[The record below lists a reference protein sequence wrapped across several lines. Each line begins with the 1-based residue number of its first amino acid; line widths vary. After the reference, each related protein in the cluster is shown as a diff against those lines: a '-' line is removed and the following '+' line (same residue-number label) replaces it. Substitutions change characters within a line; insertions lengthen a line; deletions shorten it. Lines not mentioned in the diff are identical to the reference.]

1 MRDPAERFTLA
12 GKSAVVT
19 GAAGLLGREH
29 VRALAAA
36 GATVF
41 ATDRHGDA
49 CAHAVERIRQEMN
62 ARVSSFPADITVPE
76 SLDRLAD
83 HIRERTGQLDVLVNN
98 AALNDRFEGS
108 TVADSHLSRFENYPL
123 EHFRRVLDVN
133 VTGTFLASQILGRI
147 MLERRSGS
155 IINIASTYGLVG
167 PDQRIYRGPD
177 GAQFFWKS
185 PVYPTSKGAVLAF
198 TRFLATTWADSGIRV
213 NSLSPGG
220 MAEPLADGAHVDV
233 DEDVAI
239 QKRHFVDQYSRRT
252 PLGRLGR
259 PDELGGALVFLASD
273 ASSYVTG
280 ANIVVDGG
288 WTAW

>member
-1 MRDPAERFTLA
+1 MRNPAERFTLA

-19 GAAGLLGREH
+19 GAAGLLGRAH

-41 ATDRHGDA
+41 ATDREGDA
-49 CAHAVERIRQEMN
+49 CAHAIERIREEMD
-62 ARVSSFPADITVPE
+62 ARVSSFTADITVPE
-76 SLDRLAD
+76 SLDRLAE
-83 HIRERTGQLDVLVNN
+83 HIRDRTGRLDVLVNN

-108 TVADSHLSRFENYPL
+108 AAAARLSRFEDYPL

-147 MLERRSGS
+147 MLERKSGS
-155 IINIASTYGLVG
+155 IINIASTYGMVG

-177 GAQFFWKS
+177 GAQSFWKS

-213 NSLSPGG
+213 NSLAPGG
-220 MAEPLADGAHVDV
+220 MAEPPVDGA
-233 DEDVAI
+233 DEDTAI
-239 QKRHFVDQYSRRT
+239 QKRHFVEQYSLRT

-259 PDELGGALVFLASD
+259 PDELAGALVFLASD